1 MEKIFQQKILS
12 LGYTDYES
20 RVMIYAVKA
29 ILYEVSKFI
38 ILAIFFALQNKLLHF
53 LVAAACLMAV
63 RTRSGGI
70 HLKHYISCF
79 LMTFFAFY
87 VSILLLPAFLHPS
100 KYGMTAVLVLCMALT
115 YQSGPVLSVSRPKPD
130 GIRIK
135 ALKQETAVVIG
146 IFAILVV
153 LIGENS
159 YLESGF
165 WIILFQ
171 SVQLLIAKA
180 KEVIQ
185 DEKIKHHEHEIAG

>member
-1 MEKIFQQKILS
+1 MEKIFQQKVLS

-87 VSILLLPAFLHPS
+87 VSILLFPAFLHPS

-115 YQSGPVLSVSRPKPD
+115 YQSGPVLAVSRPKPD
-130 GIRIK
+130 GIR
-135 ALKQETAVVIG
+135 